1 MQRES
6 ERYFGDLKVIILS
19 TERSLE
25 AVGIRRYFM
34 EFGFY
39 LIKSSDY
46 RFKIYGDSRKFQKAM
61 ESCPYEV
68 NLRRIRNKRFYEKI
82 YE

>member
-19 TERSLE
+19 TEKSLE

-34 EFGFY
+34 DLGFY
-39 LIKSSDY
+39 LIKSSEY
-46 RFKIYGDSRKFQKAM
+46 KFKIYGDSKEFQKAIG
-61 ESCPYEV
+61 SCPYDV